1 MSGVLRRIA
10 LVPAGCPNRVYAG
23 RDRRPPYTLACRTH
37 AGQSN
42 PGQPGLIISS
52 MEAVM
57 RSRYREQHTNGGKSE
72 RNVDDA
78 VEGTFPA
85 SDPPS
90 IGGVTRMISRP
101 AHRKHHRRSS
111 HIKHR

>member
-1 MSGVLRRIA
+1 M
-10 LVPAGCPNRVYAG
+10 LVVTDGLIR
-23 RDRRPPYTLACRTH
+23 ACRTH

-42 PGQPGLIISS
+42 PGQSGLIISA

-101 AHRKHHRRSS
+101 AHRKHDRRSS

>member
-1 MSGVLRRIA
+1 
-10 LVPAGCPNRVYAG
+10 
-23 RDRRPPYTLACRTH
+23 
-37 AGQSN
+37 
-42 PGQPGLIISS
+42 

-57 RSRYREQHTNGGKSE
+57 RSRYREKHTNGSKSE
-72 RNVDDA
+72 RNVDEA

-101 AHRKHHRRSS
+101 AHREHHRKSS